1 MLAPLEPVSRFF
13 GFDLY
18 LSLHVGPHSNASR
31 KKNDAHD
38 TIITGTNQ
46 GFTIETA
53 HREAMNGDLRP

>member
-1 MLAPLEPVSRFF
+1 MLVLTVTPPER
-13 GFDLY
+13 
-18 LSLHVGPHSNASR
+18 
-31 KKNDAHD
+31 KNDAHD